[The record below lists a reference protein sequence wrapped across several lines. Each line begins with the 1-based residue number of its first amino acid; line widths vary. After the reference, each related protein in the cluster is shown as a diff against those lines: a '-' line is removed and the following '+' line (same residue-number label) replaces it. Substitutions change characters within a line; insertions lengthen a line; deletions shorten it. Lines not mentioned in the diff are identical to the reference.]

1 MQVFK
6 NIYEYRELL
15 KTNIKKDI
23 RGKYKGSFLGVLWS
37 FLNPLLQVVVYWIVF
52 PYLMRGTPIPNYLC
66 YLVIGIIPWTFLTSV
81 VSQGTPCIKNNAG
94 IIKKVYFPREILP
107 ISQVLSSLINF
118 FISCIIIII
127 FCVGTGA
134 GISYH
139 IIFLPIIAIIQTIF
153 NLGINFLLSALNVY
167 VQDIEYIVTFVI
179 NMAFYGTPIL
189 YSLETLNNAPS
200 FLVKLVQLNP
210 MTTIIEAYRNIFM
223 YHEFPLLKPLLL
235 VFILSIIIL
244 IFGYLVFKKLEKGFA
259 EEM

>member
-81 VSQGTPCIKNNAG
+81 VSQGTPCIKNNGG

>member
-1 MQVFK
+1 M
-6 NIYEYRELL
+6 
-15 KTNIKKDI
+15 
-23 RGKYKGSFLGVLWS
+23 
-37 FLNPLLQVVVYWIVF
+37 
-52 PYLMRGTPIPNYLC
+52 
-66 YLVIGIIPWTFLTSV
+66 
-81 VSQGTPCIKNNAG
+81 
-94 IIKKVYFPREILP
+94 
-107 ISQVLSSLINF
+107 
-118 FISCIIIII
+118 
-127 FCVGTGA
+127 
-134 GISYH
+134 
-139 IIFLPIIAIIQTIF
+139 
-153 NLGINFLLSALNVY
+153 LSALNVY